1 MGISRLLDI
10 SVRSMA
16 AYQRAMD
23 VTSQN
28 ISNAGNPEYTRQ
40 KTIFSTEE
48 TQLGIGMGV
57 KIQDVLRIKNE
68 MIDNQIRRYQSS
80 LYDSDKR
87 AEMYKQLESIIAEPS
102 DIGLS
107 TYFSEFFNSWSEL
120 AANPNSTQLR
130 TTVVQKAQR
139 LSERY
144 AEIFEGF
151 TNVQSVLQ
159 REAVTKTNQ
168 VNSYLKD
175 IAELNHQIYES
186 EARGIKASEL
196 KDRRDLIIDNLSQLV
211 NVSVNIN
218 EHGAAIVNVGGVQ
231 GADQNVYNE
240 FEVSIINNKMRIVSK
255 IDQNS
260 IVVLNGG
267 ELNSLTDLY
276 SNKIPDYRENLENL
290 ARTFVEKVNQYHMQG
305 YTLLQNGSSST
316 GIPFFGTLDIN
327 GSVEDAFVNGQIKI
341 NENILKNPKNIAVSS
356 EAGNDGNGAIAN
368 ILASIGDLKLSELGD
383 QSMMENYSFFL
394 NNFGIE
400 KVVNDN
406 KIESNGLV
414 LQQLQNQRAS
424 YSGVSIDEE
433 MTNVI
438 KYQRSYEASAKLIKV
453 VNEMMETILQMV

>member
-28 ISNAGNPEYTRQ
+28 ISNAGNPEYSRQ
-40 KTIFSTEE
+40 KTLFATEE

-57 KIQDVLRIKNE
+57 KIQDVLRIRNE

-80 LYDSDKR
+80 LYDAEKR
-87 AEMYKQLESIIAEPS
+87 TEMYKQLESIIAEPS
-102 DIGLS
+102 EIGLS

-120 AANPNSTQLR
+120 ATNPNSTQLR
-130 TTVVQKAQR
+130 TNVVQKAQR
-139 LSERY
+139 LSERF

-168 VNSYLKD
+168 VNSYLKE

-196 KDRRDLIIDNLSQLV
+196 KDRRDLMIDNLSQLV
-211 NVSVNIN
+211 NVTVNIN

-231 GADQNVYNE
+231 GADQNEYNE

-267 ELNSLTDLY
+267 ELNALTDLY
-276 SNKIPDYRENLENL
+276 SNKIPEYRENLEDL
-290 ARTFVEKVNQYHMQG
+290 ARVFVDKVNQYHMQG
-305 YTLLQNGSSST
+305 YTLVQNGNSST

-327 GSVEDAFVNGQIKI
+327 GSVEGAFINGQIKI
-341 NENILKNPKNIAVSS
+341 NENILKNPKNIAVSG

-368 ILASIGDLKLSELGD
+368 ILASLGDLKLSELGD
-383 QSMMENYSFFL
+383 QSMMENYTFFL

-400 KVVNDN
+400 KVVSDN